1 MKHNIYR
8 RPITFTKKRSK
19 PLGRVIIGTS
29 KTAYRTLTNILLTSL
44 SAFSFVFGDRETV
57 LISPAQA
64 GPVPE
69 FCLNHTRIGQR
80 WGATRARMIVVR
92 QGGGR
97 FTFLGR
103 LPYHFVKLLLW
114 ISTWPGSNRYRV
126 TQQNE
131 LGIFWNV

>member
-19 PLGRVIIGTS
+19 PLGGVFIGTS
-29 KTAYRTLTNILLTSL
+29 KTAYRTLTNILLIVSFFIRFRGPRDCLDSL
-44 SAFSFVFGDRETV
+44 
-57 LISPAQA
+57 QA